1 VEETEKRLIA
11 VTVMALDQ
19 FPSAE
24 LAALNTAV
32 CLYGNVPENNLA
44 YAKALECALINP
56 DGSVSALPEL
66 RKALSH
72 VITRRVE
79 AGTFV

>member
-1 VEETEKRLIA
+1 MEETEKRLIA
-11 VTVMALDQ
+11 VTIMALDQ

-24 LAALNTAV
+24 LAALNTAA
-32 CLYGNVPENNLA
+32 CLYGNVPEVNLA

-56 DGSVSALPEL
+56 NGTIPALPEL
-66 RKALSH
+66 RQALAH
-72 VITRRVE
+72 VISRRVE

>member
-1 VEETEKRLIA
+1 MEETEKRFIA
-11 VTVMALDQ
+11 VTIMALNQ

-24 LAALNTAV
+24 LAALNTAA
-32 CLYGNVPENNLA
+32 CLYGVVPEENLA

-56 DGSVSALPEL
+56 DGTIAALYEL
-66 RKALSH
+66 RRALAH
-72 VITRRVE
+72 VINRRIE